1 MAGRAGF
8 GHTRSRGS
16 CGYLLAY
23 RNNLRLNQ
31 RKDRLDRITRQL
43 GDLYGPLYALA
54 SSSAAAWLVFR
65 SQYRPGGAF
74 WSSFRSAPTEDEAAA
89 WRRWMTTV
97 FMPLNRR
104 LREAIVEHIDLL
116 EEEVVPQVLLDACA
130 HVASYE
136 AVLQRWEEGD
146 YTEHTEQRSFCGHI
160 ELLADR
166 GRRVET
172 AACSCAAA
180 VISRRSP
187 SPWLARPL
195 SLGRSDSAHGGRVG
209 RGLRPERNP
218 SSTFWLV
225 YGREGEGA
233 LTSAE

>member
-1 MAGRAGF
+1 MSWQAALGLGIPALVAVAGF
-8 GHTRSRGS
+8 
-16 CGYLLAY
+16 LLTY

-43 GDLYGPLYALA
+43 GDLYGPLYANA
-54 SSSAAAWLVFR
+54 SASTAAWLVFR

-104 LREAIVEHIDLL
+104 LRDAIVEHIDLL
-116 EEEVVPQVLLDACA
+116 EEEVVPQVLLDVCA

-146 YTEHTEQRSFCGHI
+146 YTEHTTPFNFPADELFAYAKGGLLRLKTEQKKFLRS
-160 ELLADR
+160 
-166 GRRVET
+166 T
-172 AACSCAAA
+172 
-180 VISRRSP
+180 
-187 SPWLARPL
+187 
-195 SLGRSDSAHGGRVG
+195 
-209 RGLRPERNP
+209 
-218 SSTFWLV
+218 SS
-225 YGREGEGA
+225 
-233 LTSAE
+233 S